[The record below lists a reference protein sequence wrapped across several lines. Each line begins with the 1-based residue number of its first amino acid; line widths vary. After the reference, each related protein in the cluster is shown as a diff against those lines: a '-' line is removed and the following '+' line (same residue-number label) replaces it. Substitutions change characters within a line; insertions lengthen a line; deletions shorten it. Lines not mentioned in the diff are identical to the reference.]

1 MDTPKKTF
9 YQYLKSEIEN
19 GKTDFVLHAVKDPN
33 SNELL
38 LNIGT
43 MQEAQHQV
51 TTGTMQEGQDQV
63 TTESFKTSGAGS
75 NYIKIKN

>member
-43 MQEAQHQV
+43 MQE
-51 TTGTMQEGQDQV
+51 GQDQV